1 MEAGLK
7 FQHPML
13 EFICIFITL
22 AEIVG
27 VPALAPVPLSILV
40 DLAPLEDRMG
50 APYSHPFRAYSAP
63 MLSNSHTHTVTARYL
78 HALCPGKPADYMISD
93 VVFKRFCAKDI
104 FVVAPIGKRQ
114 KCSAIPEPI
123 HETLCFARMLSQ
135 LKSSGKGLTHYRLCK
150 LGAN

>member
-50 APYSHPFRAYSAP
+50 APYSHPFRTHAFK
-63 MLSNSHTHTVTARYL
+63 LTHT
-78 HALCPGKPADYMISD
+78 P
-93 VVFKRFCAKDI
+93 
-104 FVVAPIGKRQ
+104 
-114 KCSAIPEPI
+114 
-123 HETLCFARMLSQ
+123 
-135 LKSSGKGLTHYRLCK
+135 
-150 LGAN
+150 